1 MKKFTIICTLFG
13 LLVLLALAVTS
24 CPKTGDIE
32 PGQGDVVTKPVGPPV
47 SERETEVPSDAA
59 ATPEQLEE
67 IKTAQEAK
75 EAAEGAEEE
84 GVEEGVEEGGEEAGG
99 DEEAAPEDSDDE
111 GAEGDEDAGDDGD
124 EAEEESPE

>member
-75 EAAEGAEEE
+75 EAAESAEEE
-84 GVEEGVEEGGEEAGG
+84 AVEEGGEEAGG

>member
-47 SERETEVPSDAA
+47 SERETEVQSDAA

-75 EAAEGAEEE
+75 GAAESAEEE
-84 GVEEGVEEGGEEAGG
+84 AVEEGGEEAGG

>member
-24 CPKTGDIE
+24 CPKT
-32 PGQGDVVTKPVGPPV
+32 GQGDVVTKPVGPPV

-99 DEEAAPEDSDDE
+99 DEEA
-111 GAEGDEDAGDDGD
+111 
-124 EAEEESPE
+124 EEESPE